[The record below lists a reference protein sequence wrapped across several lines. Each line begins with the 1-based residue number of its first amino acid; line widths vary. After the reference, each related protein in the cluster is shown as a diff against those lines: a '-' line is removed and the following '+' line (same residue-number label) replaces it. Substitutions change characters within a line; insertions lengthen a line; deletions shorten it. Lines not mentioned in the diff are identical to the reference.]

1 MSGHPFINSALYD
14 PMNGKDHISPSS
26 ASNGT
31 DLLLHREESYKASNA
46 DHRFCG
52 PRTFRRVTGRS
63 NSRARVG
70 RYPDTVH
77 DQTATFLSLLGADT
91 GVLAVARPS
100 PIFRAAGQ
108 PGPDRV
114 KVDVLD
120 LLVVFLDGAQGA
132 VEEPG
137 LPPRVARTTASVV
150 RGFFKRRTADRKNGG
165 PRYGL
170 HGQRDRGRMQR
181 RANRVP
187 VVREE
192 DPSRQVERM

>member
-31 DLLLHREESYKASNA
+31 DVLLHREKSYKASSA

-52 PRTFRRVTGRS
+52 PRLFRPVMEPS

-77 DQTATFLSLLGADT
+77 DQTATFLLLLSAHA
-91 GVLAVARPS
+91 GVLVVARPS
-100 PIFRAAGQ
+100 PIFRAADQ
-108 PGPDRV
+108 PGLDRV

-120 LLVVFLDGAQGA
+120 LLVVFLDGAQGS

-137 LPPRVARTTASVV
+137 LPHLVARTTASVV

-165 PRYGL
+165 PRYPL
-170 HGQRDRGRMQR
+170 DSESVFDCLR
-181 RANRVP
+181 RWCLYIQNTP
-187 VVREE
+187 
-192 DPSRQVERM
+192 PSSRP